1 MTTAVK
7 CLWGH
12 LECILNDRQILF
24 LAEKT
29 APKDWKKILL
39 NQDVDDYIL
48 QQIESDFESYGFA
61 EMAYQGFQK
70 WKQQFPAKVSVC
82 NLTEALSQIG
92 RNDIKNEFMDEFG
105 IKGKVLVVLFISSV
119 LLKSTVSLD
128 FTEN

>member
-12 LECILNDRQILF
+12 LECILNDQQILY

-39 NQDVDDYIL
+39 DQDVDDYIL
-48 QQIESDFESYGFA
+48 QQVESDFESSGFV
-61 EMAYQGFQK
+61 EVAYQGFQK
-70 WKQQFPAKVSVC
+70 WKQRFPAKVSVC

-92 RNDIKNEFMDEFG
+92 RNDIKNAFMDEFG
-105 IKGKVLVVLFISSV
+105 IKGIVLVILYINLR
-119 LLKSTVSLD
+119 LLK
-128 FTEN
+128 